1 MTGKAVV
8 MPEGAESD
16 WGGRGRQPG
25 TRSSRGASGTRCA
38 SLRRGAARD
47 VCAPRRVPNR
57 TNEREERNALS
68 RAVVCSLA
76 SPYGGGHLR
85 SDGRRR
91 SFLGSDMQHMLSKL
105 VERFG
110 QSARDSPFA
119 PVKKNRS
126 SDRALKKLELER
138 KKNLPEVCTC
148 RTSAGS
154 KNSRERRAVLPAK
167 NCAERFEKASP
178 THSRTRRRSPSST
191 RATLPSRLLPTAR
204 YPPQLPARSPAS
216 PRPAR
221 NAPRLAA
228 HEHANRRDVR
238 RARCRLVVGD
248 HLGRTSRG
256 RAAAR
261 GGAMRPRVER
271 ALERRRESG
280 GLDPNRH
287 APRGR
292 RGYVS
297 FPTDAA
303 ASSNIFSHASESD
316 WTGPVRVPARARPA
330 TAPGDETRDARA
342 TAWSTRS
349 IPERARADRP
359 PVPSRPLLS
368 HPLVIPSR
376 AVARERRQCDIF
388 SAARARV
395 AAGACADADS
405 PCVPEDAASAEYED
419 DLDAMITVRRR
430 ARPPRDRG
438 DAPPHA
444 PLVETKRRPVSR
456 ACQIGFRVK

>member
-1 MTGKAVV
+1 
-8 MPEGAESD
+8 
-16 WGGRGRQPG
+16 
-25 TRSSRGASGTRCA
+25 
-38 SLRRGAARD
+38 
-47 VCAPRRVPNR
+47 
-57 TNEREERNALS
+57 
-68 RAVVCSLA
+68 
-76 SPYGGGHLR
+76 
-85 SDGRRR
+85 
-91 SFLGSDMQHMLSKL
+91 
-105 VERFG
+105 
-110 QSARDSPFA
+110 
-119 PVKKNRS
+119 VKKNRS

-303 ASSNIFSHASESD
+303 ASSNIYSDASESD

>member
-1 MTGKAVV
+1 
-8 MPEGAESD
+8 
-16 WGGRGRQPG
+16 
-25 TRSSRGASGTRCA
+25 
-38 SLRRGAARD
+38 
-47 VCAPRRVPNR
+47 
-57 TNEREERNALS
+57 
-68 RAVVCSLA
+68 
-76 SPYGGGHLR
+76 
-85 SDGRRR
+85 
-91 SFLGSDMQHMLSKL
+91 MLSKL

-126 SDRALKKLELER
+126 RPGSQKIGAPEL

-154 KNSRERRAVLPAK
+154 KNSRERRARELFSRQKIVQSVLK
-167 NCAERFEKASP
+167 KHRRGGP

-204 YPPQLPARSPAS
+204 YLPQLTARSPAS

-238 RARCRLVVGD
+238 RARCRLLVGD

-303 ASSNIFSHASESD
+303 ASSNIYSHASESD

-342 TAWSTRS
+342 TASSTRS
-349 IPERARADRP
+349 IQKRARADRP
-359 PVPSRPLLS
+359 PVPSRPLR
-368 HPLVIPSR
+368 IPPARYSFSRSR
-376 AVARERRQCDIF
+376 ARGATMRHLLGR
-388 SAARARV
+388 ARARRRGGV
-395 AAGACADADS
+395 RGRGLAVRPRGRRVRRVRGRPGRDDHGASTRPPTAR
-405 PCVPEDAASAEYED
+405 P
-419 DLDAMITVRRR
+419 RRR
-430 ARPPRDRG
+430 APPRAARRDEATACISRVPDRFSRQMTW
-438 DAPPHA
+438 HA
-444 PLVETKRRPVSR
+444 DQT
-456 ACQIGFRVK
+456 